1 MLKVTFEL
9 NDDVDI
15 DDFLAHHKDSKRI
28 KKVTVSGKKKTT
40 AKSSIVAEPM
50 TDYYSNGK
58 RVSVKEFKSRIK
70 NAEQD
75 IKEGRFYTA
84 EEMKA
89 KMDKWIEQRKSTK

>member
-28 KKVTVSGKKKTT
+28 KKVTVSGKKKAA

-84 EEMKA
+84 EEMLKNHEEW
-89 KMDKWIEQRKSTK
+89 KKKHGLTK

>member
-28 KKVTVSGKKKTT
+28 KKVTVSGKKKAT
-40 AKSSIVAEPM
+40 AKSSVVAEPM
-50 TDYYSNGK
+50 TDYYIGGK

-89 KMDKWIEQRKSTK
+89 KMEKWIEEIKSTK